1 VSVELA
7 KLFILG
13 FSMLVAR
20 RDPPFH
26 VDAKDAAP
34 LNPHVYPPPRASR
47 MARTVTAMQLIGSLL
62 AVPVGIAS
70 AYSFYRANFAPETTC
85 QNLRSGI
92 IALLDKSVDAST
104 QRMLVRRDVQEF
116 EKSCAAVD
124 PDATAAF
131 KSLLAAEKSAAAPAA
146 GPAAAPAP
154 AAPKVQRTETAPPKE
169 AVRKPE
175 PRPQVTAKPP
185 AANPAPSPTPVATAP
200 VVSDQAKRDPAV
212 SDSQWLDAVRQA
224 LVTRKLEPPAPAAKQ
239 SDPRP
244 ADAKPQPIPA
254 PAVRPAP
261 QETSLPPSVV
271 RPVPQDTAV
280 PPARPAPQETALP
293 PAPVVPPASVPATA
307 SPTTAPALPPPIA
320 VAPPTVRQ
328 VDTDHPVPPEAIPN
342 PVPPADVG
350 DSKSEEQGRSRASK
364 WISNIPLLGP
374 VIDNARR

>member
-1 VSVELA
+1 
-7 KLFILG
+7 
-13 FSMLVAR
+13 MLVAR

-146 GPAAAPAP
+146 APAP

-224 LVTRKLEPPAPAAKQ
+224 LVTRKLEPPAPAARQ
-239 SDPRP
+239 SDPRS

-328 VDTDHPVPPEAIPN
+328 VDTDHPVPPEGIPD

>member
-1 VSVELA
+1 
-7 KLFILG
+7 
-13 FSMLVAR
+13 
-20 RDPPFH
+20 
-26 VDAKDAAP
+26 
-34 LNPHVYPPPRASR
+34 
-47 MARTVTAMQLIGSLL
+47 MQLIGSLL

-328 VDTDHPVPPEAIPN
+328 VDTDHPVPPEAIPD
-342 PVPPADVG
+342 PVPLADVG